1 MSDEVWSASSGVGL
15 VKLFGPL
22 YERTLRWAGH
32 RHAERY
38 LAGLSF
44 IEAFIFP
51 VAPEIML
58 APMVLA
64 RPRHWARY
72 AMVSLV
78 FSMLGA
84 FVGYELGHY
93 AFDLMRPML
102 AHLGWLARLDTLV
115 VELGTE
121 VSTHPW
127 NAFWMLVLAG
137 FVPVPL
143 KIFTWA
149 SGIVGMPL
157 LPFFGGMLIG
167 RGKRV
172 FLLAGVIR
180 LGGERAERALHRW
193 IEWIGWALLVLIAAL
208 LAWFGFM
215 R

>member
-1 MSDEVWSASSGVGL
+1 M
-15 VKLFGPL
+15 KLFKPL
-22 YERTLRWAGH
+22 YERALKWAAH
-32 RHAERY
+32 PHAERY

-44 IEAFIFP
+44 VEAIIFP

-64 RPRHWARY
+64 KPQRWARY
-72 AMVSLV
+72 AAISLF

-84 FVGYELGHY
+84 FVGYALGHY
-93 AFDLMRPML
+93 AFGLLRPLL
-102 AHLGWLARLDTLV
+102 ADIGWLPRLDALV
-115 VELGTE
+115 AELGTE

-157 LPFFGGMLIG
+157 LPFVGGMLIG

-193 IEWIGWALLVLIAAL
+193 IEWIGWVLVAAVVAVIVYFKFL
-208 LAWFGFM
+208 